1 MHDYHTH
8 SDFSGDCPHSI
19 EKMIEGAIERNCKSI
34 AFTDHIDYD
43 YGNAKYDD
51 LFIFKPE
58 EYIPKLQEVKEKYK
72 DRIRI
77 LSGVEMGMQP
87 HLVESIEDRFPF
99 DDFEFTI
106 MSVHTADKK
115 DLHDGIFFE
124 DKTDIEA
131 YKCYYEEL
139 LYCVEG
145 FKKYQVLGHINLID
159 RYSKY
164 LKDKVEFSDY
174 SYILEKIFKII
185 ISEGKGIEVNTSGYR
200 YGMGSFLPNGKVLE
214 LYKDMGGKI
223 IAFGSDAHSPSQILT
238 NYIDTL
244 STLKEM
250 GFSEISHFDEKGN
263 PQQMNI
269 SEQIK
274 KALY

>member
-1 MHDYHTH
+1 MQDYHTH
-8 SDFSGDCPHSI
+8 SNFSGDCPHSI

-34 AFTDHIDYD
+34 SFTDHIDYD

-58 EYIPKLQEVKEKYK
+58 EYLPKLKEVKDEYK
-72 DRIRI
+72 DKIRI

-87 HLVESIEDRFPF
+87 HLVENIEERFPF

-164 LKDKVEFSDY
+164 LKDKVDFNDY
-174 SYILEKIFKII
+174 SYILEKIFKTI
-185 ISEGKGIEVNTSGYR
+185 ISEDKGIEVNTSGYR
-200 YGMGSFLPNGKVLE
+200 YGMESFLPNGKILE
-214 LYKDMGGKI
+214 LYRDLGGKI
-223 IAFGSDAHSPSQILT
+223 ITFGSDAHSPNQILS
-238 NYIDTL
+238 NYAE
-244 STLKEM
+244 TLKTLNDM
-250 GFSEISHFDEKGN
+250 GFKEITHFDEKGN
-263 PQQMNI
+263 PEQVNI
-269 SEQIK
+269 NEQIK